1 MTFNSNVKYQKK
13 GKKRFLGD
21 LKLIAQILNIMN

>member
-13 GKKRFLGD
+13 KKRFLGD
-21 LKLIAQILNIMN
+21 LKLIAQILNITN